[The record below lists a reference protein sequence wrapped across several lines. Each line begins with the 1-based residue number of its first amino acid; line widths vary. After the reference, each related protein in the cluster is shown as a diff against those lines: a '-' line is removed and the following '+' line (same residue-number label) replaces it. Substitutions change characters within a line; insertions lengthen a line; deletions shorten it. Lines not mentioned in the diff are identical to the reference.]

1 MAPSPRR
8 RHNKWVFLSFFHL
21 VTLCFIPPN
30 KRVDP
35 RALRPSLPPSIHAW
49 IALRPPACLMGG
61 CSNKTMHSNGRTPT
75 QKEAEAFVRP
85 PRPRP
90 AIVIIL
96 INGAYGRRPV
106 PPSCSSPL
114 PGLIE
119 GG

>member
-49 IALRPPACLMGG
+49 IALRPPNCLMGG

-90 AIVIIL
+90 AGHRHHLNQWCIWPSPRPSL
-96 INGAYGRRPV
+96 RSLRRCPA
-106 PPSCSSPL
+106 
-114 PGLIE
+114 
-119 GG
+119 

>member
-1 MAPSPRR
+1 MAPSPRH

-35 RALRPSLPPSIHAW
+35 RALCPSLPPSIHPCVD
-49 IALRPPACLMGG
+49 RPPPARPPNCLMGG

-90 AIVIIL
+90 A
-96 INGAYGRRPV
+96 GR
-106 PPSCSSPL
+106 PSSSS
-114 PGLIE
+114 
-119 GG
+119 